1 MIAAVHG
8 TVEGKTL
15 DSVFV
20 AVGGVTL
27 RVLAPLTT
35 IGRLETGQPAHL
47 HTYLLVRE
55 DALTLYGF
63 TSTDERD
70 TFEQLLSVGGV
81 GPQMGLALIG
91 ALGAPGLREAVL
103 TEDVDR
109 LTTAPRVGK
118 KLAARLVLELR
129 PRFEKMGLAL
139 PSGTG
144 AGPAGVGNV
153 RAQVVEALTGL
164 GYTPAQASAAVRSL
178 PADAQG
184 SVEDLILRALRALGP
199 E

>member
-1 MIAAVHG
+1 MIAAVRG

-15 DSVFV
+15 DSIFV

-27 RVLAPLTT
+27 RVFAPITT
-35 IGRLETGQPAHL
+35 VGRLETGQPAHL
-47 HTYLLVRE
+47 YTYLLVRE

-63 TSTDERD
+63 SSADERD
-70 TFEQLLSVGGV
+70 TFELLLSVGGV

-118 KLAARLVLELR
+118 KLAARMVLELR
-129 PRFEKMGLAL
+129 PRFEKLGLTL
-139 PSGTG
+139 PEGAAASSGG
-144 AGPAGVGNV
+144 ASSA

-164 GYTPAQASAAVRSL
+164 GYTPSQAAAAVRSL

-184 SVEDLILRALRALGP
+184 SVEDLIVRALRALGP